1 MLRDIARIA
10 ASAIIESKRRMK
22 KMTNRDKINALS
34 NIELAGFFGKNGMKC
49 SLCVYRR
56 KRCFDKNCAEGIKAW
71 LDAPSNK
78 SSRKRLAVK
87 PENPPAIKDDLAK
100 VVAGDLAEMFEDMIT
115 KKHKTVPRQKPD
127 ADSKKDIESLKELFK
142 GAVIMNP
149 IDWEILDIPALG
161 AKTYMVVFNDVN
173 ELVIL
178 ENKFMVSDIELW
190 MLAQGRLFT
199 DRWSA
204 EMYLKK
210 CTGVVSAMKAQLQVL
225 TKEDSL

>member
-1 MLRDIARIA
+1 
-10 ASAIIESKRRMK
+10 
-22 KMTNRDKINALS
+22 MTNRDKFNKISNA
-34 NIELAGFFGKNGMKC
+34 ELASLLIWTSAKNRCKFCCYEKGDCYGKDCAHGIEMWLNAPC
-49 SLCVYRR
+49 S
-56 KRCFDKNCAEGIKAW
+56 DE
-71 LDAPSNK
+71 
-78 SSRKRLAVK
+78 

-127 ADSKKDIESLKELFK
+127 ADSKEDIESLKELFK
-142 GAVIMNP
+142 GAEIMNP

-173 ELVIL
+173 ELVIF

>member
-1 MLRDIARIA
+1 
-10 ASAIIESKRRMK
+10 
-22 KMTNRDKINALS
+22 MTNRDKLNKMDD
-34 NIELAGFFGKNGMKC
+34 NELATLLWRTAGNDKKCEFCSYTGGNCFGK
-49 SLCVYRR
+49 SCV
-56 KRCFDKNCAEGIKAW
+56 DGIKAW
-71 LDAPSNK
+71 LDAPC
-78 SSRKRLAVK
+78 ADE

-127 ADSKKDIESLKELFK
+127 ADSKEDIESLKELFK

-161 AKTYMVVFNDVN
+161 AKTYMVVFNDFN

-199 DRWSA
+199 DRCSA

>member
-1 MLRDIARIA
+1 
-10 ASAIIESKRRMK
+10 
-22 KMTNRDKINALS
+22 MTNRDKINALT
-34 NIELAGFFGKNGMKC
+34 NIELAGFLGKDGMKC

-56 KRCFDKNCAEGIKAW
+56 KSCFDKSCADGIKAW
-71 LDAPSNK
+71 LDAPC
-78 SSRKRLAVK
+78 ADE
-87 PENPPAIKDDLAK
+87 PENPPAIKDDFAK

-127 ADSKKDIESLKELFK
+127 ADSKEDIESLKELFK

-149 IDWEILDIPALG
+149 IDWEILDIPAFG

-210 CTGVVSAMKAQLQVL
+210 CAGVVSAMKAQLQVL
-225 TKEDSL
+225 TKEDRL

>member
-1 MLRDIARIA
+1 
-10 ASAIIESKRRMK
+10 
-22 KMTNRDKINALS
+22 MTNMEKIKAMSNA
-34 NIELAGFFGKNGMKC
+34 ELAVFLAKDEWCVGCRRTCGTYDC
-49 SLCVYRR
+49 SAWI
-56 KRCFDKNCAEGIKAW
+56 NEW
-71 LDAPSNK
+71 LDAPC
-78 SSRKRLAVK
+78 ADE
-87 PENPPAIKDDLAK
+87 PENPPSTKDDLAK
-100 VVAGDLAEMFEDMIT
+100 VIAGDLAEMFEDMLT

-127 ADSKKDIESLKELFK
+127 ADSKEDIESLKELFK
-142 GAVIMNP
+142 GAEIMNP

-199 DRWSA
+199 DCWSA

-210 CTGVVSAMKAQLQVL
+210 CKGVISAIKAQLQVL

>member
-1 MLRDIARIA
+1 
-10 ASAIIESKRRMK
+10 
-22 KMTNRDKINALS
+22 MTNRDKINALS
-34 NIELAGFFGKNGMKC
+34 NVELAGFLGNDGMKC

-56 KRCFDKNCAEGIKAW
+56 KRCFDKSCAEGIKAW
-71 LDAPSNK
+71 LDAPC
-78 SSRKRLAVK
+78 ADE
-87 PENPPAIKDDLAK
+87 PENPPATKDDLAK
-100 VVAGDLAEMFEDMIT
+100 GIAKDVVDMIESMLT
-115 KKHKTVPRQKPD
+115 KKHKTVPRQKPG
-127 ADSKKDIESLKELFK
+127 AGNKEDIESLKELFK
-142 GAVIMNP
+142 GAEIMNP
-149 IDWEILDIPALG
+149 IDWEILDVPALG

-210 CTGVVSAMKAQLQVL
+210 CKGVISAIKAQLQVL

>member
-1 MLRDIARIA
+1 
-10 ASAIIESKRRMK
+10 
-22 KMTNRDKINALS
+22 MTNRDKINALT
-34 NIELAGFFGKNGMKC
+34 NIELAGFLGKDGMKC

-56 KRCFDKNCAEGIKAW
+56 KSCFDKSCADGIKAW
-71 LDAPSNK
+71 LDAPC
-78 SSRKRLAVK
+78 ADE

-127 ADSKKDIESLKELFK
+127 ADSKEDIESLKELFK
-142 GAVIMNP
+142 GAEIMNP

-199 DRWSA
+199 
-204 EMYLKK
+204 E
-210 CTGVVSAMKAQLQVL
+210 
-225 TKEDSL
+225 

>member
-1 MLRDIARIA
+1 
-10 ASAIIESKRRMK
+10 
-22 KMTNRDKINALS
+22 MTNRDMFNQIS
-34 NIELAGFFGKNGMKC
+34 NDELAIILSHNLSGERCKFCIHTGHTC
-49 SLCVYRR
+49 WSCV
-56 KRCFDKNCAEGIKAW
+56 NGIKAW
-71 LDAPSNK
+71 LYAPCEGEQKIHLLSK
-78 SSRKRLAVK
+78 M
-87 PENPPAIKDDLAK
+87 DLAK
-100 VVAGDLAEMFEDMIT
+100 GIAEDVVDMLENMLV
-115 KKHKTVPRQKPD
+115 KKHKTVPRQKLG
-127 ADSKKDIESLKELFK
+127 ADSKEDIESLKELFK
-142 GAVIMNP
+142 GAEIMNP
-149 IDWEILDIPALG
+149 VDWEILDVPALG

-210 CTGVVSAMKAQLQVL
+210 CKGVISAIKAQLQVL

>member
-1 MLRDIARIA
+1 MD
-10 ASAIIESKRRMK
+10 E
-22 KMTNRDKINALS
+22 
-34 NIELAGFFGKNGMKC
+34 
-49 SLCVYRR
+49 
-56 KRCFDKNCAEGIKAW
+56 IKAISRILKDLMEIEDR
-71 LDAPSNK
+71 LDECS
-78 SSRKRLAVK
+78 
-87 PENPPAIKDDLAK
+87 
-100 VVAGDLAEMFEDMIT
+100 

-127 ADSKKDIESLKELFK
+127 ADSKEDIESLKELFK

-210 CTGVVSAMKAQLQVL
+210 CTGVVRAMKAQLQVL

>member
-1 MLRDIARIA
+1 MDILMG
-10 ASAIIESKRRMK
+10 RMCEYCIH
-22 KMTNRDKINALS
+22 N
-34 NIELAGFFGKNGMKC
+34 GKNCGKKSC
-49 SLCVYRR
+49 T
-56 KRCFDKNCAEGIKAW
+56 DGIKAW
-71 LDAPSNK
+71 FNTPCADEPK
-78 SSRKRLAVK
+78 
-87 PENPPAIKDDLAK
+87 NPPAIKDDFAK
-100 VVAGDLAEMFEDMIT
+100 GIAKDVVDMLESMLT
-115 KKHKTVPRQKPD
+115 KKHKTVPRQKPG
-127 ADSKKDIESLKELFK
+127 AGNKEDIESLKELFK
-142 GAVIMNP
+142 GAEIMNP
-149 IDWEILDIPALG
+149 IDWEILDVPALG

-210 CTGVVSAMKAQLQVL
+210 CKGVISAIKAQLQVL